1 MALNVGRCM
10 GQGRRSPLLHQKR
23 ARYSILHKGT
33 KTGTAL
39 KTKSHCSLFKPPL
52 SCEARGRNLHL
63 PGTAV
68 HRLLNESRY
77 VQARVGLRWRLS
89 QLDTSQWF
97 LLLLNIP
104 GGTTLSILVS
114 LSCSFHSLR
123 LKHLQHMDPSSPEA
137 QAILQHSNVTY
148 DEAIFYESHHQTG
161 KYVSWLVLIH
171 RTQGVSIY

>member
-1 MALNVGRCM
+1 MVAQSEINLDSTHFQRRFRTYLHTGCLRLEVMSSQMALNVGRCM

-114 LSCSFHSLR
+114 LSCSFTLC
-123 LKHLQHMDPSSPEA
+123 A
-137 QAILQHSNVTY
+137 
-148 DEAIFYESHHQTG
+148 
-161 KYVSWLVLIH
+161 
-171 RTQGVSIY
+171 